1 MTTIKHQIQDR
12 VQVKKEVRK
21 IKNLPTVPG
30 IVAKISRMVENPETS
45 AAEVGRLIS
54 QDQVL
59 SAKVLRMANSAF
71 FGMSR
76 KISSISQ
83 ALVILGFEVVKGLVL
98 TSSVF
103 DMIQKSMAGLWEH
116 SIGCA
121 AASGAVATLL
131 GREDAEEILVAGLL
145 HDLGKVVLAL
155 NLPEEM
161 RLITS
166 KVASGDILFYEA
178 ENQLLDF
185 DHSELGQW
193 LAEHWNLPE
202 SLAEPMRLHHRPE
215 KAILKPE
222 CTAIVH
228 IADIIIRAKGFG
240 NGGDMLVPPISMPA
254 WELLGLKK
262 TYFLPILE
270 ILEPKLSSLVDITS
284 IT

>member
-1 MTTIKHQIQDR
+1 MPSQPAIQDR
-12 VQVKKEVRK
+12 VQAKREVRR

-131 GREDAEEILVAGLL
+131 GRDDAEEILVAGLL

-161 RLITS
+161 NLVRE
-166 KVASGDILFYEA
+166 KVKNGKVLFYEA
-178 ENQLLDF
+178 ENEVLDF

-215 KAILKPE
+215 KAVLKPE

-240 NGGDMLVPPISMPA
+240 NAGDLLVPPVSMAA
-254 WELLGLKK
+254 WEMLGLRK
-262 TYFLPILE
+262 TDFLPILD
-270 ILEPKLSSLVDITS
+270 ILEPKLSSLCDITS
-284 IT
+284 ID

>member
-1 MTTIKHQIQDR
+1 MATPVIQDR
-12 VQVKKEVRK
+12 VQAKKEVRR

-45 AAEVGRLIS
+45 AAEVGRLIA

-83 ALVILGFEVVKGLVL
+83 ALVILGFDVVKGLVL

-121 AASGAVATLL
+121 AAAGAVATVL
-131 GREDAEEILVAGLL
+131 GRDDAEEILVAGLL

-155 NLPEEM
+155 NLPDEM
-161 RLITS
+161 AVVRKKI
-166 KVASGDILFYEA
+166 ASGPILFYEA
-178 ENQLLDF
+178 ENELLDF
-185 DHSELGQW
+185 DHCDLGEW

-215 KAILKPE
+215 KAVLRPE
-222 CTAIVH
+222 RVAIVH

-240 NGGDMLVPPISMPA
+240 NAGDLLVPPISMAA
-254 WELLGLKK
+254 WEALKLRK
-262 TYFLPILE
+262 TDFLPILE
-270 ILEPKLSSLVDITS
+270 ILEPKLASLCDLTS
-284 IT
+284 IH

>member
-1 MTTIKHQIQDR
+1 MSRPEIQDR
-12 VQVKKEVRK
+12 AKAKKEVRR

-83 ALVILGFEVVKGLVL
+83 ALVILGFDVVKGLVL

-121 AASGAVATLL
+121 AASGAVAAIL
-131 GREDAEEILVAGLL
+131 GRDDAEEILVAGLL

-161 RLITS
+161 RLVQK
-166 KVASGDILFYEA
+166 KVASGPILFYEA
-178 ENQLLDF
+178 ENEVLDF
-185 DHSELGQW
+185 DHCDLGQW

-215 KAILKPE
+215 KAVLKPE
-222 CTAIVH
+222 CVAIVH
-228 IADIIIRAKGFG
+228 LADIVIRAKGFG
-240 NGGDMLVPPISMPA
+240 HAGDALVPPISMVA
-254 WELLGLKK
+254 WEALRLKK
-262 TYFLPILE
+262 SDFLPILE
-270 ILEPKLSSLVDITS
+270 ALEPKLASLCDITS
-284 IT
+284 IN

>member
-1 MTTIKHQIQDR
+1 MTGLSDR
-12 VQVKKEVRK
+12 MSAKREVRR

-45 AAEVGRLIS
+45 AAEVGRLIA

-76 KISSISQ
+76 KIGSIAQ
-83 ALVILGFEVVKGLVL
+83 ALMILGFDVVKGLVL

-121 AASGAVATLL
+121 AASGAVATAL
-131 GREDAEEILVAGLL
+131 GRDDAEEILVAGLL

-155 NLPEEM
+155 NMPAEM
-161 RLITS
+161 ALIKGRVES
-166 KVASGDILFYEA
+166 DGLLFYEA
-178 ENQLLDF
+178 ECQVMDF
-185 DHSELGQW
+185 HHGEIGQW

-202 SLAEPMRLHHRPE
+202 SLAEPMRLHHNPE
-215 KAILKPE
+215 KAMLFPE
-222 CTAIVH
+222 STAIVH
-228 IADIIIRAKGFG
+228 IADAIIRGWGFG
-240 NGGDMLVPPISMPA
+240 YAGDPQVPPISRAA
-254 WELLGLKK
+254 WELLGLKS
-262 TYFLPILE
+262 TDFRAILDV
-270 ILEPKLSSLVDITS
+270 LEPKLANLSELTQVGTAA
-284 IT
+284 

>member
-1 MTTIKHQIQDR
+1 MSTPTTPVQDR
-12 VQVKKEVRK
+12 MQAKKEVRR

-30 IVAKISRMVENPETS
+30 IVAKISRIVENPETS
-45 AAEVGRLIS
+45 VADVGRLIS

-83 ALVILGFEVVKGLVL
+83 ALIILGFEVVKGLVL

-121 AASGAVATLL
+121 AASGVIASHL
-131 GREDAEEILVAGLL
+131 GRDDAEEVLVAGLL

-161 RLITS
+161 KLVRA
-166 KVASGDILFYEA
+166 KVEEEKLYFYEA
-178 ENQLLDF
+178 ENLILDF
-185 DHSELGQW
+185 DHAEIGQW

-202 SLAEPMRLHHRPE
+202 SLAEPMRFHHKPE
-215 KAILKPE
+215 KAVLKPE
-222 CTAIVH
+222 WTAIVH
-228 IADIIIRAKGFG
+228 IADIITRAKGFG
-240 NGGDMLVPPISMPA
+240 NGGDTLVPSMSMAA
-254 WELLGLKK
+254 WEILGLKK
-262 TYFLPILE
+262 TDFLPILE
-270 ILEPKLSSLVDITS
+270 KLEPKLNSLKDLTALS
-284 IT
+284 

>member
-1 MTTIKHQIQDR
+1 MTSQQPIQDR
-12 VQVKKEVRK
+12 VQVKRDIRK

-45 AAEVGRLIS
+45 ASEVGRLIS

-121 AASGAVATLL
+121 AASGAVATIL
-131 GREDAEEILVAGLL
+131 GRADAEEILVAGLL

-155 NLPEEM
+155 NLPDEM
-161 RLITS
+161 RLVVD
-166 KVASGDILFYEA
+166 KVQSGKVLFYEA
-178 ENQLLDF
+178 EHQVLDF

-193 LAEHWNLPE
+193 LAEHWNLPD

-215 KAILKPE
+215 KAVIKPE
-222 CTAIVH
+222 CAAIVH
-228 IADIIIRAKGFG
+228 IADVIVRAKGFG
-240 NGGDMLVPPISMPA
+240 NAGDPLVPPISMAA
-254 WELLGLKK
+254 WEMLGLRK
-262 TYFLPILE
+262 TDFLPILE

-284 IT
+284 IN

>member
-1 MTTIKHQIQDR
+1 MSAPVIQDR
-12 VQVKKEVRK
+12 VQAKKEVRR

-83 ALVILGFEVVKGLVL
+83 ALVILGFDVVKGLVL

-121 AASGAVATLL
+121 AASGAVATIL

-161 RLITS
+161 EIVQK
-166 KVASGDILFYEA
+166 KVASGPILFYEA
-178 ENQLLDF
+178 ENELLDYNHC
-185 DHSELGQW
+185 DLGQW

-202 SLAEPMRLHHRPE
+202 SLAEPMRFHHRPE
-215 KAILKPE
+215 KAVLKPE
-222 CTAIVH
+222 CSAIVH
-228 IADIIIRAKGFG
+228 LADIIIRAKGFG
-240 NGGDMLVPPISMPA
+240 NAGDILVPPISMAA
-254 WELLGLKK
+254 WEILSLRK
-262 TYFLPILE
+262 TDFLPILE
-270 ILEPKLSSLVDITS
+270 ILEPKLANLCDLTS
-284 IT
+284 IK

>member
-1 MTTIKHQIQDR
+1 MQASPGIQDR
-12 VQVKKEVRK
+12 VQAKREVRR

-30 IVAKISRMVENPETS
+30 IVAKIARMVENPETS

-131 GREDAEEILVAGLL
+131 GRDDAEEILVAGLL

-161 RLITS
+161 SLVRA
-166 KVASGDILFYEA
+166 KVAKGDVLFYEA
-178 ENQLLDF
+178 ENEVLDF

-215 KAILKPE
+215 KAVLKPE

-228 IADIIIRAKGFG
+228 IADIVIRAKGFG
-240 NGGDMLVPPISMPA
+240 NAGDDLVPPVSMAA
-254 WELLGLKK
+254 WEMLGLRR
-262 TYFLPILE
+262 TDFLPILE
-270 ILEPKLSSLVDITS
+270 ILEPKLSSLCDITS
-284 IT
+284 ID

>member
-1 MTTIKHQIQDR
+1 MAKSVIQDR
-12 VQVKKEVRK
+12 AQAKKEVRR

-83 ALVILGFEVVKGLVL
+83 ALVILGFDVVKGLVL

-121 AASGAVATLL
+121 AASGAVATVL
-131 GREDAEEILVAGLL
+131 GRDDAEEILVAGLL

-161 RLITS
+161 AVVLK
-166 KVASGDILFYEA
+166 KVAEGPILFYEA
-178 ENQLLDF
+178 ENELLDF
-185 DHSELGQW
+185 DHCDLGEW

-215 KAILKPE
+215 KAVLNPE
-222 CTAIVH
+222 RVAIVH
-228 IADIIIRAKGFG
+228 IADIIIRSKGFG
-240 NGGDMLVPPISMPA
+240 HAGDLLVPPISMPA
-254 WELLGLKK
+254 WELLKLRK
-262 TYFLPILE
+262 TDFLPILE
-270 ILEPKLSSLVDITS
+270 ILEPKLASLRDLTS
-284 IT
+284 IQ